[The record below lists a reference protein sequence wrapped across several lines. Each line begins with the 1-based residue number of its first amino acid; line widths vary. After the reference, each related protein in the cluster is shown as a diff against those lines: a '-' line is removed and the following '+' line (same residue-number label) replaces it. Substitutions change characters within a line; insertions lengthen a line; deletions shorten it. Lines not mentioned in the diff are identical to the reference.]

1 MLIIPTLMKIYSNMQ
16 SNLILKSAIEFACVQ
31 FYIMHRIP
39 FLLQVCSYF
48 FHFTLFPLLFNRFF
62 LVLI

>member
-16 SNLILKSAIEFACVQ
+16 SNLILKSAIEFACIQ

-39 FLLQVCSYF
+39 FLLQVCF
-48 FHFTLFPLLFNRFF
+48 FVSHFTCFF
-62 LVLI
+62 LFYE